1 MQLLQSNLIWF
12 ERKIAKEIKKPRNHN
27 SEDDKIET
35 LINRIVKKRQASEN
49 GGNTKVLIFTVYK
62 DTAFYLFEQLTA
74 RGFDNVAAISGDSS
88 IVWNEEGETKKY
100 EPILERFAP
109 FAKLFREKE
118 WQFESS
124 SKEISLNQQ
133 FDECQHWIA

>member
-1 MQLLQSNLIWF
+1 M
-12 ERKIAKEIKKPRNHN
+12 
-27 SEDDKIET
+27 
-35 LINRIVKKRQASEN
+35 
-49 GGNTKVLIFTVYK
+49 
-62 DTAFYLFEQLTA
+62 FEQLTA